1 MEGPEERVLL
11 ESEGDMK
18 GMIPRAVDQVFSS
31 ALQLREKGWEVRG
44 QSVYLINKYMTC
56 KSINFE
62 SECCTDT
69 FCSHITSTYHNF
81 VAVHFLHLY
90 I

>member
-44 QSVYLINKYMTC
+44 QSV
-56 KSINFE
+56 
-62 SECCTDT
+62 
-69 FCSHITSTYHNF
+69 
-81 VAVHFLHLY
+81 VALSYRLY
-90 I
+90 DYR